1 MYGDVSD
8 VLAKYP
14 RSSDVVW
21 DQGLTAEKALELGK
35 AEIAREKA
43 ERAARQ
49 PVFDVDPNRMVFVR
63 LNEFANVQNPDFKIP
78 WGVTDWRG
86 MRFDFIRFDQNQ
98 FKDVIKVEKPVKGIA
113 VDSRAAFL
121 YFAHAAAPVYR
132 VVYDDKTSVEVDAKS
147 GQEVVGWKDGEG
159 HKYCVRRDCAAARH
173 DVLRCGDYRAET
185 GAEGGGVSEDR
196 PLWRREG
203 RPCEL
208 RRGNKDLERGA

>member
-1 MYGDVSD
+1 MTSE
-8 VLAKYP
+8 A
-14 RSSDVVW
+14 SSCW

-98 FKDVIKVEKPVKGIA
+98 FKDVIKVEKSVKGIA

-121 YFAHAAAPVYR
+121 YFAHTAAPVYR
-132 VVYDDKTSVEVDAKS
+132 VVYDDKIELFFKLTKEHKEVTIPF
-147 GQEVVGWKDGEG
+147 GNEGEG
-159 HKYCVRRDCAAARH
+159 GNEESLVEGLYKLPTSPPQDEVSNSDALAAGSH
-173 DVLRCGDYRAET
+173 FG
-185 GAEGGGVSEDR
+185 
-196 PLWRREG
+196 
-203 RPCEL
+203 
-208 RRGNKDLERGA
+208 